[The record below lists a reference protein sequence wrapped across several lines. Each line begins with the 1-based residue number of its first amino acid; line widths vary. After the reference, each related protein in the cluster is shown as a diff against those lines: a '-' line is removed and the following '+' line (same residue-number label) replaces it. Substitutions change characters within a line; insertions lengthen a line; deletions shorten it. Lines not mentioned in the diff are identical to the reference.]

1 MGVQKNMDDNSES
14 ELPASKTRRK
24 REMHALQ
31 DVGEQLV
38 QLDLKRLKELDLPE
52 TLTDAVLEAKR
63 MRKHGAIRRQMQFI
77 GKLMR
82 DLDAAPI
89 TQKLAAWNGLAL
101 QQTAWLHQLERWR
114 ERLLSDEQAL
124 AELGQK
130 FPAANLQQLRAL
142 IRNAQKERLAN
153 KPPKSF
159 RALFQELQKFIP
171 ETEGESRFSRGE

>member
-1 MGVQKNMDDNSES
+1 MDDNSEA

-52 TLTDAVLEAKR
+52 TLADAVLEAKR

-89 TQKLAAWNGLAL
+89 TQKLAAWNGLAV

-130 FPAANLQQLRAL
+130 FPAADLQQLRAL

-171 ETEGESRFSRGE
+171 QAEGENRFSRDE